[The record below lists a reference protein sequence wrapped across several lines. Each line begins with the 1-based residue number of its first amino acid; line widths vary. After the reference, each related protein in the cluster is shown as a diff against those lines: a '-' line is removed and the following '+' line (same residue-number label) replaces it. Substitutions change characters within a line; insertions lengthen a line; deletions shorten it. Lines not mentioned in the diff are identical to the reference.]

1 MDLFMAEENTQA
13 AEMVNGLIKRS
24 QHAQAILSTF
34 TQEQVDKICEAI
46 AKAGKEHAQELAQA
60 AVQETRRGVVADKV
74 TKNIFASECIWE
86 SLKDVKTVGVVSED
100 EDKGL
105 VSIAEPMGVIAGV
118 TPVTNPTST
127 VIFKSM
133 IALKTRNT
141 IVFGFHP
148 QAQKSCVMAG
158 KLVEAAAEAAGAP
171 KDSILWIEEPS
182 LEATTALMHNPNVSL
197 ILATGGPSMVSAA
210 YSSGKPALGVGPGN
224 GPAYVAESA
233 NVTKAIDDIV
243 TSKTFDNGMIC
254 ASENSIV
261 VDASI
266 YDEVKELLK
275 GHGAYFLNDEQVPE
289 FSKAFIDEKRGTVR
303 GMLAGKSAKEIAT
316 LCSLE
321 VPADT
326 RIIVAELDGVGRE
339 YPLSAEKLSPVL
351 SMYKAKDA
359 KEAFFICQQLLDYG
373 GRGHTAA
380 IHSEDHNLIVKFAS
394 EMTACRILVN
404 TPSALGGVGGLYNNL
419 TPSLTLGTGTY
430 GGNAVS
436 HNITATDLLNMKTVA
451 FRHET
456 DFLKSLN

>member
-1 MDLFMAEENTQA
+1 M
-13 AEMVNGLIKRS
+13 
-24 QHAQAILSTF
+24 
-34 TQEQVDKICEAI
+34 
-46 AKAGKEHAQELAQA
+46 
-60 AVQETRRGVVADKV
+60 ADKV

-266 YDEVKELLK
+266 YDEVKKLLK
-275 GHGAYFLNDEQVPE
+275 GHGAYFLNDEQVPG
-289 FSKAFIDEKRGTVR
+289 SARHLS
-303 GMLAGKSAKEIAT
+303 MKSAALFAVCWPARAPRKLQRCAALKFRLT
-316 LCSLE
+316 RASSLQNLT
-321 VPADT
+321 A
-326 RIIVAELDGVGRE
+326 
-339 YPLSAEKLSPVL
+339 SAE
-351 SMYKAKDA
+351 
-359 KEAFFICQQLLDYG
+359 
-373 GRGHTAA
+373 
-380 IHSEDHNLIVKFAS
+380 
-394 EMTACRILVN
+394 N
-404 TPSALGGVGGLYNNL
+404 TR
-419 TPSLTLGTGTY
+419 
-430 GGNAVS
+430 
-436 HNITATDLLNMKTVA
+436 
-451 FRHET
+451 FQ
-456 DFLKSLN
+456 LKSCHLF